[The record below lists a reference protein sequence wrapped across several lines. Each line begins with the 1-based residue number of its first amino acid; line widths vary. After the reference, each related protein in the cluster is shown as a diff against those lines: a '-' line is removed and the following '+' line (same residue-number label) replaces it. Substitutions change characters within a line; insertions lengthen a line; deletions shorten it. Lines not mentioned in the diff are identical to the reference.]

1 MRNTLIHD
9 AFIDFIDR
17 QAKET
22 DTEKKNEVERSHDKS
37 RSSSLSQH
45 S

>member
-9 AFIDFIDR
+9 AFIGFIDR

-22 DTEKKNEVERSHDKS
+22 DTEIKNEVER
-37 RSSSLSQH
+37 RTI
-45 S
+45 